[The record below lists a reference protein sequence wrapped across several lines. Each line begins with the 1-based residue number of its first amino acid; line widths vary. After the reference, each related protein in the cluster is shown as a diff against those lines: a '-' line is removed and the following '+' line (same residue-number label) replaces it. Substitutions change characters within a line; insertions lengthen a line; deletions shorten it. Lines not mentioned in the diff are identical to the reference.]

1 MMFYIEYFF
10 IIITLAFALKL
21 NNNKKLCINCKWF
34 IPNKDPNMKEYGLC
48 KIYKN
53 VVPDKN
59 GERII
64 YDYAVHCRI
73 NENMCGETGYMFDPV
88 NNDLVDEKIK
98 MLQKQYDE
106 LNERFSVEIMEK
118 TEIKETDE
126 EMIYLLQEIK
136 DLRNQQ

>member
-1 MMFYIEYFF
+1 MVIYIEYLL
-10 IIITLAFALKL
+10 IIVTVAIAFKL

-34 IPNKDPNMKEYGLC
+34 IPNKDPNMKDYGLC

-73 NENMCGETGYMFDPV
+73 NENMCGESGYMFDPI
-88 NNDLVDEKIK
+88 NNDSVIEKIK

-118 TEIKETDE
+118 TEIKETEE

-136 DLRNQQ
+136 NLRKQQ